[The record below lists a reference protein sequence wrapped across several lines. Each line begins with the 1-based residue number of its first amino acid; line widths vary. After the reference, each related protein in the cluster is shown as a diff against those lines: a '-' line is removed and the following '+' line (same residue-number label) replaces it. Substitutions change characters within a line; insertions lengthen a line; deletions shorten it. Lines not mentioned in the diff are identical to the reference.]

1 MAHSLGDAS
10 VQRYQVSGLHIPW
23 KRPIIE
29 EHPGPP
35 LNLNIGRRF
44 NTQVEMMGRT
54 YQRVN
59 GAVSGLC
66 LASKNQNHWHQ
77 IGH

>member
-10 VQRYQVSGLHIPW
+10 VQRYQVSGLHHEPPW

-35 LNLNIGRRF
+35 FNLNIGRRV
-44 NTQVEMMGRT
+44 TLTLSQWIRLTIE
-54 YQRVN
+54 
-59 GAVSGLC
+59 
-66 LASKNQNHWHQ
+66 
-77 IGH
+77 